1 MDMAHTQHMAPSLPS
16 CAAAALGW
24 FPVGIAWGTSRPCTP
39 MGVHSPLGLQYLHP
53 PGSLMGPDPLLRSPA
68 SHLHHGGL
76 WFPCLA
82 RAASVHSGQVSALST
97 TALTHTHTHSIH
109 SVGRVAPRSPAGLL
123 DAHSELLA
131 SQWMPSSGCPPAD
144 ALQQPLSPV
153 VQLLC
158 SCRDDVG
165 APGWNGHQR
174 PPRWTHPFLPG
185 PWRATGEH
193 SERQGSGFGAG
204 TAGTSKAS
212 RAHGK
217 QRQRQR
223 SLLWLDPT

>member
-1 MDMAHTQHMAPSLPS
+1 MGHLPSLHSYGCPLPTGPTVPAPSRVPD
-16 CAAAALGW
+16 GPRPTP
-24 FPVGIAWGTSRPCTP
+24 PVARKAPAPWWPLVP
-39 MGVHSPLGLQYLHP
+39 MSG
-53 PGSLMGPDPLLRSPA
+53 PGS
-68 SHLHHGGL
+68 
-76 WFPCLA
+76 
-82 RAASVHSGQVSALST
+82 VSAFRPGQCLVHYST
-97 TALTHTHTHSIH
+97 HAHTHTHSIH

-204 TAGTSKAS
+204 TAGTFKAS